1 MLWYT
6 KCRIHFRISYL
17 GFHYTNIQK
26 IENGSLVKRNVL
38 LLPIWQEN
46 FMWSDKSTPPMYWLY
61 SQITVGHEPFT
72 LSFDLSTRLT
82 ISFATLESC
91 KIKRWRIC
99 CKSILQCTYQGIM
112 IPKYSKSNHK
122 CTYQG
127 TMIPK
132 YSKSNH
138 KFTYQGIRI
147 VSPSEYFESVLNEWP
162 AIPLMPFSNN
172 AAISVGLIHNN
183 WCPSDF
189 SKAII

>member
-6 KCRIHFRISYL
+6 KCRIHFGINYL
-17 GFHYTNIQK
+17 GFDYTNIQK
-26 IENGSLVKRNVL
+26 IEKGSLVKRNVL
-38 LLPIWQEN
+38 LLPTWQET

-127 TMIPK
+127 
-132 YSKSNH
+132 
-138 KFTYQGIRI
+138 IRI

-172 AAISVGLIHNN
+172 AAMSVGLIHNN